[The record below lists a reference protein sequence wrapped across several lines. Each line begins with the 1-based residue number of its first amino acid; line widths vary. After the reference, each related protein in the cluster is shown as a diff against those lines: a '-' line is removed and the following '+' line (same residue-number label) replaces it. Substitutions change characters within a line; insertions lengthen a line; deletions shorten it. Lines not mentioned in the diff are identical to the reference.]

1 MYVVLMDS
9 ANANRKKV
17 EIISDRV
24 LIAKTIAEVISRA
37 KNSIAICV
45 DKNTLKP
52 IGIDQCQLA
61 LAEAQKKGVI
71 IKYVTELTN
80 ENLEYSKELLE
91 IAQVQHI
98 DGIKGNF
105 VVTDTEYLGTVT
117 LEDKQFVSELIYSS
131 SKQVV
136 DQHKFLFENL
146 WNNSVSQEDK
156 IKQMEQGIGPEEI
169 KILSN
174 PDDIQ
179 QLYKDLLQSAMSEI
193 SLIVSTPNALF
204 CQQEIGIVE
213 LIKKAAI
220 ERNVKVNLVIPKYE
234 KSSQNQP
241 SLITRSDMSVVNE
254 LPMVSNNIRVRRHLP
269 SVNNTSKI
277 KSTILLADREC
288 SLLIDLK
295 DDSSENFTDAIG
307 SASYSNSKSRTQ
319 SYNFIFDTI
328 WRQADV
334 YEQLEM
340 KTIELEKLNTIQN
353 EFINIAAHE
362 LRTPTQAILGYS
374 DMLEQSPERNQ
385 NYEKVIARNA
395 QRLSILASDILDVAR
410 IESQTL
416 KLNKSNFDLNQEAE
430 NVIKDVLE
438 RREWEKNSNS
448 VKFIFEPKE
457 SIILFGDT
465 QRIYQVLFNLVNN
478 ALKFTENGTITI
490 VIEKQKNN
498 AVITI
503 TDTGLGIDKAIQP
516 RIFSKFATKSNSGTG
531 LGLFISKAIVEAH
544 GGHIQASNNLD
555 GKGATF
561 WFKLPRAS

>member
-1 MYVVLMDS
+1 MYVVLMDYP
-9 ANANRKKV
+9 ANANGEKV
-17 EIISDRV
+17 EIIYDRV
-24 LIAKTIAEVISRA
+24 LIANTIAEIISRA

-52 IGIDQCQLA
+52 IGIDQCQIA
-61 LAEAQKKGVI
+61 LAGAQKKGVI
-71 IKYVTELTN
+71 IKYVTEITK
-80 ENLEYSKELLE
+80 ENLEYSKKLLE

-105 VVTDTEYLGTVT
+105 VVTDTEYLGTVA
-117 LEDKQFVSELIYSS
+117 LEDKQFISQLIYSN

-146 WNNSVSQEDK
+146 WSNSISQENK
-156 IKQMEQGIGPEEI
+156 IKQMEQGIEPEEI

-174 PDDIQ
+174 PDYIQ
-179 QLYKDLLQSAMSEI
+179 HLYKDLLQSAMSEI

-204 CQQEIGIVE
+204 RQQEIGIIE
-213 LIKKAAI
+213 LIRKAAI

-234 KSSQNQP
+234 KSNRNQP
-241 SLITRSDMSVVNE
+241 SLITRADMSEVNE
-254 LPMVSNNIRVRRHLP
+254 LPMVSNNIRVKRLLP
-269 SVNNTSKI
+269 SINKTSKI

-295 DDSSENFTDAIG
+295 DDLSQNFTDAIG
-307 SASYSNSKSRTQ
+307 FASYSNSKSRTQ

-334 YEQLEM
+334 YEELEM
-340 KTIELEKLNTIQN
+340 KTIELEKLNTMQN

-385 NYEKVIARNA
+385 SYEKTIARNA
-395 QRLSILASDILDVAR
+395 QRLGLLASDILDVAR

-416 KLNKSNFDLNQEAE
+416 KLNKTNFDLNQEAE
-430 NVIKDVLE
+430 NVIKDVTE
-438 RREWEKNSNS
+438 RREWEKNSNN

-457 SIILFGDT
+457 SIFYL
-465 QRIYQVLFNLVNN
+465 
-478 ALKFTENGTITI
+478 E
-490 VIEKQKNN
+490 
-498 AVITI
+498 
-503 TDTGLGIDKAIQP
+503 
-516 RIFSKFATKSNSGTG
+516 
-531 LGLFISKAIVEAH
+531 ISKEFIKYYS
-544 GGHIQASNNLD
+544 I
-555 GKGATF
+555 
-561 WFKLPRAS
+561 